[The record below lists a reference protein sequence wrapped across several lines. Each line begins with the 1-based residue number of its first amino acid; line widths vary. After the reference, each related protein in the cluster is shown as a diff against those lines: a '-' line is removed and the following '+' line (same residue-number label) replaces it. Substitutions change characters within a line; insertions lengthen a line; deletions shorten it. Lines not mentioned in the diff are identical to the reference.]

1 MIKSMTGF
9 GRGEH
14 EEYGRNFTV
23 EIKTV
28 NHRYSDITVKLP
40 RQLIYLEDNIRKYI
54 SKYISRGKV
63 DVFITQGKFSE
74 DDVHVS
80 IDEMLTASYIKALYV
95 LRDKFKLE
103 DDITVSMVSRFP
115 DILNVVKSEEDSEL
129 ILKILNAAT
138 LSALEKLIVMRE
150 TEGLKLSSDIT
161 QRVNYIKSIV
171 KIIEDRSPVVVEEY
185 KIKLN
190 DRLKEIAG
198 DINIDDT
205 RIAVEVAIF
214 ADKSSITEEIVRL
227 YSHFEQ
233 LLSILMESDPVGRKL
248 DFLVQEINR
257 EINTIG
263 SKASDIIIT
272 RNVVDVKSEIEKI
285 REQVQNIE

>member
-14 EEYGRNFTV
+14 EEYGRNFIV

-80 IDEMLTASYIKALYV
+80 IDETLTASYIKALYV

>member
-54 SKYISRGKV
+54 LKFISRGKV

-80 IDEMLTASYIKALYV
+80 IDETLTASYIKALYV

-129 ILKILNAAT
+129 ILKTLNAAT
-138 LSALEKLIVMRE
+138 LSALGKLMVMRE
-150 TEGLKLSSDIT
+150 AEGLKLSVDIT

-171 KIIEDRSPVVVEEY
+171 KIIEDRSPVVAQEY

-190 DRLKEIAG
+190 DRIKEIAG

-205 RIAVEVAIF
+205 RIAAEVAIF

-233 LLSILMESDPVGRKL
+233 LLSILIENDPVGRKL
-248 DFLVQEINR
+248 DFLVQEMNR

-272 RNVVDVKSEIEKI
+272 RNVVEVKSEIEKI